1 MADTYKS
8 LANDAAS
15 GMSSAADDARDVAS
29 DFSDRA
35 GDMASELQDQ
45 ARKFGDRAA
54 GYFRDHDMKAI
65 ANDLNSWVRSN
76 PAQALMGAAA
86 LGFVAAALLRRR

>member
-8 LANDAAS
+8 LADDAAR
-15 GMSSAADDARDVAS
+15 GASAVADDAADMAS
-29 DFSDRA
+29 DFTNRA

-45 ARKFGDRAA
+45 ARAFGDRAV

-76 PAQALMGAAA
+76 PAQALIGAAA
-86 LGFVAAALLRRR
+86 LGFAAAALLRRR

>member
-15 GMSSAADDARDVAS
+15 GISSAADEARDVAS
-29 DFSDRA
+29 DFSNRA
-35 GDMASELQDQ
+35 GDMASDLQDQ
-45 ARKFGDRAA
+45 ARAFGDRAM

-65 ANDLNSWVRSN
+65 ANDVNSWVRSN
-76 PAQALMGAAA
+76 PAQALIGAAA

>member
-8 LANDAAS
+8 LANDARDVAS
-15 GMSSAADDARDVAS
+15 DFSDDARDVAS
-29 DFSDRA
+29 DFTNRA
-35 GDMASELQDQ
+35 GDMASDLQDQ
-45 ARKFGDRAA
+45 ARAFGDRAM

-65 ANDLNSWVRSN
+65 ANDLNSWVKSN
-76 PAQALMGAAA
+76 PAQALIGAAA